1 MKNLIPV
8 ILPFL
13 LLSLT
18 QFAMEKRD
26 NLEESFR
33 WSDFDSQSQK
43 AQYILKKI
51 KKWQKQDHVDGSKKL
66 RVVYFYPKDRKP
78 LNNHLER
85 WDRIMNDIQNF
96 FSVEMERLGYGK
108 SQLSLEKENGKLKLH
123 EVIGKG
129 NDDGTYSYKSGGK
142 ILGEVSQA
150 LKLKG
155 INAKEET
162 LLIVCGLSQTD
173 GKKVKIYSP
182 YYGMGANQNKGICF
196 VADSDWLN
204 IDGLRPDKSKTTLQ
218 VKEHRDY
225 ESFSLARFN
234 TTYIGGT
241 IHELGHGLSLPH
253 NLATR
258 VESEKGTALMGAGN
272 YTYRQEWRKEGKG
285 AFLTNAHAI
294 RLIAHPLFSG
304 TSKQAA
310 QQSKLSIHSL
320 NIGYINDSLHLKGRL
335 SSNIPTVA
343 MIAYNDGENKGQ
355 KRYQVNNDYDATT
368 WTSVISPN
376 GEFLIKIKDLKEG
389 NYQIRLVAV
398 HANGSTSIKRMHY
411 SIKGGKP
418 NLEQAD
424 KDIKK
429 FLSS

>member
-43 AQYILKKI
+43 AEYILKKI

-78 LNNHLER
+78 LKNHLER

-204 IDGLRPDKSKTTLQ
+204 IDGLRPDKSTTTLQ

-225 ESFSLARFN
+225 EPFSLARFN
-234 TTYIGGT
+234 TTYIC
-241 IHELGHGLSLPH
+241 LL
-253 NLATR
+253 
-258 VESEKGTALMGAGN
+258 
-272 YTYRQEWRKEGKG
+272 YT
-285 AFLTNAHAI
+285 
-294 RLIAHPLFSG
+294 
-304 TSKQAA
+304 
-310 QQSKLSIHSL
+310 
-320 NIGYINDSLHLKGRL
+320 
-335 SSNIPTVA
+335 
-343 MIAYNDGENKGQ
+343 
-355 KRYQVNNDYDATT
+355 
-368 WTSVISPN
+368 SPSPRDR
-376 GEFLIKIKDLKEG
+376 G
-389 NYQIRLVAV
+389 
-398 HANGSTSIKRMHY
+398 
-411 SIKGGKP
+411 
-418 NLEQAD
+418 
-424 KDIKK
+424 
-429 FLSS
+429 